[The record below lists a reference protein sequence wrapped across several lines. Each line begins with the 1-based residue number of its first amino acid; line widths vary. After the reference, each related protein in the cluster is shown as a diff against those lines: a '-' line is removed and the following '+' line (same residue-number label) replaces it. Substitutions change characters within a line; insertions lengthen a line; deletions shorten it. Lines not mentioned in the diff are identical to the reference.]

1 MICLTIPLP
10 RGHLDRLNILP
21 YPGAGGGHPN
31 LFHLLLQGVQRV
43 SPGQQLLQAPQL
55 PLLLLTVLLL
65 LLLQRSDLGFIA
77 ADGVWRG
84 RKGSGE
90 GRSARWPSLG
100 VRRGCS
106 ITAAR
111 CEAIHR
117 SDGDR
122 GLCGQTAPGHE
133 PLRRGPLPQNGDT
146 TNTLLGYQMK

>member
-1 MICLTIPLP
+1 M
-10 RGHLDRLNILP
+10 
-21 YPGAGGGHPN
+21 
-31 LFHLLLQGVQRV
+31 

-90 GRSARWPSLG
+90 GGSARWPSLG

-117 SDGDR
+117 SDGDC

-133 PLRRGPLPQNGDT
+133 PLRRGPLPQNGDIYEYPAGLSNEMT
-146 TNTLLGYQMK
+146 PGRCSALLPVHNKC